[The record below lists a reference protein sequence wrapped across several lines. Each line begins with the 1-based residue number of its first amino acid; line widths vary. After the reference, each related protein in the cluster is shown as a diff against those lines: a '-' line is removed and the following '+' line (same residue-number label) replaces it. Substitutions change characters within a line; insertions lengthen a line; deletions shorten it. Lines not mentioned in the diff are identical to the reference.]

1 MRGLET
7 GLLWQ
12 TGTGITE
19 AQRHR
24 DTETWSAQVESA
36 PLCASVSLCL
46 CDKVCPGLR
55 VPLVALFLALC
66 LFASPALAELSYRPK
81 PKVEAEL
88 VLVSPLEVGREFRVV
103 GRVKALVALKR
114 VRVVLEPP
122 AVMRLVAPAQQIRS
136 ELAAGESVELNASLK
151 LLQAVD
157 GAELKLAVRFREA
170 GLVAGDE
177 VAVGR
182 TMFLT
187 ADERDGGEGL
197 PGSFWRRYTAPVAGA
212 AGGYV
217 LEDFGRGTTG
227 APQSEEER
235 ALAGYGSALATL
247 DGGHVADAARILER
261 LVKGCPPAVRAAVT
275 NALAAVRAESGEFEG
290 ARALWDELL
299 RGAEAGS
306 RIRAYLDY
314 NLGLLAWAKGER
326 EVARRH
332 LQGSLSA
339 HPGFRQARSV
349 LDGWA
354 FGR

>member
-1 MRGLET
+1 M
-7 GLLWQ
+7 
-12 TGTGITE
+12 
-19 AQRHR
+19 
-24 DTETWSAQVESA
+24 
-36 PLCASVSLCL
+36 
-46 CDKVCPGLR
+46 
-55 VPLVALFLALC
+55 
-66 LFASPALAELSYRPK
+66 AELGYRPK

-88 VLVSPLEVGREFRVV
+88 VLASPLEVGREFRVV
-103 GRVKALVALKR
+103 GRVKALMALKR

-122 AVMRLVAPAQQIRS
+122 AVMRLVAPAQLIRS
-136 ELAAGESVELNASLK
+136 VLAACESVELNASVK

-170 GLVAGDE
+170 GLVAGEE
-177 VAVGR
+177 VVVSR
-182 TMFLT
+182 TLFLT

-197 PGSFWRRYTAPVAGA
+197 PGSFWRRFAAPAAGA

-217 LEDFGRGTTG
+217 LEDFGRGVAG

-235 ALAGYGSALATL
+235 ALAGYGSALAQL
-247 DGGHVADAARILER
+247 DGGHVAEAARNLEG
-261 LVKGCPPAVRAAVT
+261 LVKGCPPAVRGAAT
-275 NALAAVRAESGEFEG
+275 NALAAVRAKSGEFEG
-290 ARALWDELL
+290 ARSLWDELL

-306 RIRAYLDY
+306 RSRAYLEY

-332 LQGSLSA
+332 LQGSLAA
-339 HPGFRQARSV
+339 HPGFRLARSV